1 MPTLHWLTRDADIHD
16 ALGEAP
22 NYVSDVIGPLEITR
36 RDRNGRPS
44 CLWPATNRTLARD
57 VSTSS

>member
-1 MPTLHWLTRDADIHD
+1 MPTLHWLTRDTDIYA
-16 ALGEAP
+16 ALGEAH

-44 CLWPATNRTLARD
+44 YL
-57 VSTSS
+57 